1 MHKKSLLMHKKSLP
15 LMALR
20 DMVVF
25 PGVIAPIFVGRPKSL
40 QALSHTTISEEDN
53 SKYILVTL
61 QKKFD
66 QENPSTHELYNTA
79 ILAKIIQIVK
89 LPNNTAKILIEAVA
103 RVKLSNIKGEEAFEA
118 NYEIIPDEEIFDVN
132 NMRSLVDNAVQLFSK
147 YAINDKKVN
156 AEIIETINKKISNS
170 TNFIDIINIL
180 ASHLITSLEAKQHL
194 LEETSPF
201 KRITTVISMLTS
213 NIVNSETEQ
222 ALQQRVRKQIEKTQ
236 RDYYLHE
243 QMKAIQKE
251 LDEDKS
257 ELADIEKKIKS
268 LKLSKEAKEKAEAEL
283 KKLRTM
289 NQMSAESGVT
299 RNYLETLL
307 SLPWGK
313 YDNSKID
320 INQAEKIL
328 NRDHFG
334 LEKVKERIIEYLA
347 VLQRSSKIRGPILC
361 LIGPPGVG
369 KTSLVKSIA
378 EGMGRKYAKLALG
391 GVRDEAE
398 IRGHRKTYLGS
409 MPGKILGQLKKVKTS
424 NPVMLLDEIDK
435 MSSDFRGDPASALL
449 EVLDPEQN
457 SHFVDHYLEVE
468 YDLSNVIFIATANS
482 HDLPRALSDRMEKIY
497 ISGYVEETKLQIAR
511 NYLVPKQFKMH
522 KIKKD
527 EITISETAILDLIRY
542 YTKESGVRAL
552 EREIGALTRKA
563 LKQILADKSVK
574 HIVIDSNHLEE
585 FLGAKKYNFGLAE
598 KEDQIGS
605 TTGLAYTEVGGELLT
620 IEALAFP
627 GKGEIKTTGKLGDV
641 MKESAMAA
649 YSCFRSRATNFGLK
663 YDNYKDFDIHIHVPA
678 GAIPKDGP
686 SAGCALFTTIV
697 SLMTKIPVHRTVAM
711 TGEITLRGNVLP
723 IGGLKEKLLAAS
735 RGGIKTVLIPEENVK
750 DLKDIP
756 PNIKESLEIISV
768 SNIDQVL
775 KHALVGTPIN
785 K

>member
-1 MHKKSLLMHKKSLP
+1 MHKKSLP

-156 AEIIETINKKISNS
+156 AAIIETINKEISNS

-257 ELADIEKKIKS
+257 ELADIENKIKS
-268 LKLSKEAKEKAEAEL
+268 LKLSKEAKDKAEAEL

-378 EGMGRKYAKLALG
+378 EGMGRKYTKLALG

-563 LKQILADKSVK
+563 LKQILVDKSVK
-574 HIVIDSNHLEE
+574 HIAIDSNHLEE

-697 SLMTKIPVHRTVAM
+697 SLMTKIPVHCTVAM

>member
-1 MHKKSLLMHKKSLP
+1 MHKKSLP

-118 NYEIIPDEEIFDVN
+118 NYKIIPDEEIFDVN

-378 EGMGRKYAKLALG
+378 EGMGRKYTKLALG

-574 HIVIDSNHLEE
+574 HIAIDSNHLEE

>member
-1 MHKKSLLMHKKSLP
+1 
-15 LMALR
+15 
-20 DMVVF
+20 
-25 PGVIAPIFVGRPKSL
+25 
-40 QALSHTTISEEDN
+40 
-53 SKYILVTL
+53 
-61 QKKFD
+61 
-66 QENPSTHELYNTA
+66 
-79 ILAKIIQIVK
+79 
-89 LPNNTAKILIEAVA
+89 
-103 RVKLSNIKGEEAFEA
+103 
-118 NYEIIPDEEIFDVN
+118 
-132 NMRSLVDNAVQLFSK
+132 
-147 YAINDKKVN
+147 
-156 AEIIETINKKISNS
+156 
-170 TNFIDIINIL
+170 
-180 ASHLITSLEAKQHL
+180 
-194 LEETSPF
+194 
-201 KRITTVISMLTS
+201 
-213 NIVNSETEQ
+213 
-222 ALQQRVRKQIEKTQ
+222 
-236 RDYYLHE
+236 
-243 QMKAIQKE
+243 
-251 LDEDKS
+251 
-257 ELADIEKKIKS
+257 
-268 LKLSKEAKEKAEAEL
+268 
-283 KKLRTM
+283 M

-378 EGMGRKYAKLALG
+378 EGMGRKYTKLALG

-497 ISGYVEETKLQIAR
+497 ISGYVEEAKLQIAR

-527 EITISETAILDLIRY
+527 EITISEAAILDLIRY

-574 HIVIDSNHLEE
+574 HIAIDSNNLEE
-585 FLGAKKYNFGLAE
+585 FLGTKKYNFGLAE

-649 YSCFRSRATNFGLK
+649 YSCFRSRAINFGLR

-697 SLMTKIPVHRTVAM
+697 SLMTKIPVHCTVAM

-775 KHALVGTPIN
+775 KHALVETPIN

>member
-1 MHKKSLLMHKKSLP
+1 MHKKSLP

-118 NYEIIPDEEIFDVN
+118 NYKIIPDEEIFDVN

-147 YAINDKKVN
+147 YAINNKKVN

-378 EGMGRKYAKLALG
+378 EGMGRKYTKLALG

-449 EVLDPEQN
+449 EVLDTEQN

-574 HIVIDSNHLEE
+574 HIAIDSNHLEE

>member
-1 MHKKSLLMHKKSLP
+1 MNKKSLP

-156 AEIIETINKKISNS
+156 AEIIETINKEISNS

-201 KRITTVISMLTS
+201 KRITTVISTLTS

-313 YDNSKID
+313 YDNRKID

-378 EGMGRKYAKLALG
+378 EGMGRKYTKLALG

-482 HDLPRALSDRMEKIY
+482 NDLPRALSDRMEKIY

-563 LKQILADKSVK
+563 LKQILAGKSVK
-574 HIVIDSNHLEE
+574 HIAIDSNHLEE

-697 SLMTKIPVHRTVAM
+697 SLMTKIPVHCTVAM

>member
-1 MHKKSLLMHKKSLP
+1 MHKKSLP

-103 RVKLSNIKGEEAFEA
+103 RVKLSNIKGDEAFEA

-156 AEIIETINKKISNS
+156 AEIIETINKEISNS

-194 LEETSPF
+194 LEETNPF
-201 KRITTVISMLTS
+201 KRITTVISTLTS

-257 ELADIEKKIKS
+257 ELADFEKKIKS

-378 EGMGRKYAKLALG
+378 EGMGRKYTKLALG

-574 HIVIDSNHLEE
+574 HIAIDSNHLEE

-750 DLKDIP
+750 DLQDIP

>member
-1 MHKKSLLMHKKSLP
+1 MHKKSLP

-40 QALSHTTISEEDN
+40 QALSNTTIFEEDN

-378 EGMGRKYAKLALG
+378 EGMGRKYTKLALG

-574 HIVIDSNHLEE
+574 HIAIDSNHLEE

>member
-1 MHKKSLLMHKKSLP
+1 MNKKSLP
-15 LMALR
+15 LIALR
-20 DMVVF
+20 DIVVF
-25 PGVIAPIFVGRPKSL
+25 PGVIAPVFVGRNKSL
-40 QALSHTTISEEDN
+40 HALSNTTISEEDN

-61 QKKFD
+61 QKKFYQD
-66 QENPSTHELYNTA
+66 NPNKNDLYDVG
-79 ILAKIIQIVK
+79 ILAKVIQIVK
-89 LPNNTAKILIEAVA
+89 LPNTTAKILVEAIA
-103 RVKLSNIKGEEAFEA
+103 RVKISNIKGDEAFEA
-118 NYEIIPDEEIFDVN
+118 NYEIIPDEEIFDAN
-132 NMRSLVDNAVQLFSK
+132 NMRSLVNNAVQLFAK
-147 YAINDKKVN
+147 YAGSDKKIN
-156 AEIIETINKKISNS
+156 AEIIDTINKEINET
-170 TNFIDIINIL
+170 TNFINIINII
-180 ASHLITSLEAKQHL
+180 ASHLITALEEKQRL

-201 KRITTVISMLTS
+201 KRISTIINILTS

-222 ALQQRVRKQIEKTQ
+222 ALQQRVKKQIEKTQ

-243 QMKAIQKE
+243 QMKAIQQE

-257 ELADIEKKIKS
+257 DLAEFEKKIKDA
-268 LKLSKEAKEKAEAEL
+268 KLSKEAREKAEAEL

-320 INQAEKIL
+320 INQAEKVL
-328 NRDHFG
+328 SRDHFG

-347 VLQRSSKIRGPILC
+347 VLQRSNKIRGPILC

-369 KTSLVKSIA
+369 KTSLIKSIA
-378 EGMGRKYAKLALG
+378 EGMGRKYTKLALG

-409 MPGKILGQLKKVKTS
+409 MPGKILTQLKKVKTN

-435 MSSDFRGDPASALL
+435 MGSDFRGDPASALL

-457 SHFVDHYLEVE
+457 SRFVDHYLEVE

-482 HDLPRALSDRMEKIY
+482 YSHNLPRALIDRMEIID
-497 ISGYVEETKLQIAR
+497 ISGYVEEEKIQIAK

-527 EITISETAILDLIRY
+527 EIIISDDAILDLIRY
-542 YTKESGVRAL
+542 YTKESGVRSL

-563 LKQILADKSVK
+563 LKQILADKKVK
-574 HIVIDSNHLEE
+574 HISVYSNNLEE
-585 FLGAKKYNFGLAE
+585 FLGARKYNFGLAE
-598 KEDQIGS
+598 KKDQIGS

-620 IEALAFP
+620 IEALSFP
-627 GKGEIKTTGKLGDV
+627 GQGEIKTTGQLGNV

-649 YSCFRSRATNFGLK
+649 YSCFRSRATDFGLK
-663 YDNYKDFDIHIHVPA
+663 YEDYKDFDIHIHVPA

-686 SAGCALFTTIV
+686 SAGCALYTTIV
-697 SLMTKIPVHRTVAM
+697 SLMTQIPVHRTIAM
-711 TGEITLRGNVLP
+711 TGEVTLRGNVLP

-735 RGGIKTVLIPEENVK
+735 RGGIKTVLIPEDNVK
-750 DLKDIP
+750 DLQEIP
-756 PNIKESLEIISV
+756 PNIKSSLKIISV

-775 KHALVGTPIN
+775 ELALTQKTSN
-785 K
+785 EK

>member
-1 MHKKSLLMHKKSLP
+1 MMHKKSLP

-103 RVKLSNIKGEEAFEA
+103 RVKLSNIKGDEAFEA

-156 AEIIETINKKISNS
+156 AEIIETINKAISNS

-201 KRITTVISMLTS
+201 KRITTVISTLTS

-378 EGMGRKYAKLALG
+378 EGMGRKYTKLALG

-527 EITISETAILDLIRY
+527 EITISEMALLDLIRY

-574 HIVIDSNHLEE
+574 HIAIDSNHLEE

-750 DLKDIP
+750 DLQDIP

>member
-1 MHKKSLLMHKKSLP
+1 MHKKSLP

-25 PGVIAPIFVGRPKSL
+25 PGVVAPIFVGRPKSL
-40 QALSHTTISEEDN
+40 QALSNTTICEEDN

-132 NMRSLVDNAVQLFSK
+132 NMRSLVDNAIQLFSK
-147 YAINDKKVN
+147 DAINDKKVN

-213 NIVNSETEQ
+213 NIVSSETEQ

-378 EGMGRKYAKLALG
+378 EGMGRKYTKLALG
-391 GVRDEAE
+391 GVRDEAD

-574 HIVIDSNHLEE
+574 HIAIDSNHLEE

>member
-1 MHKKSLLMHKKSLP
+1 
-15 LMALR
+15 
-20 DMVVF
+20 MVVF
-25 PGVIAPIFVGRPKSL
+25 PGVIAPILVGRQKSL

-66 QENPSTHELYNTA
+66 QENPSKHELYNTA

-103 RVKLSNIKGEEAFEA
+103 RVKLSNIKGKEAFEA

-156 AEIIETINKKISNS
+156 AEIIETINKEISNS
-170 TNFIDIINIL
+170 THFINIINIL

-201 KRITTVISMLTS
+201 KRITTVISTLTS

-268 LKLSKEAKEKAEAEL
+268 LKLSKEAKEKAESEL
-283 KKLRTM
+283 KKLRSM

-313 YDNSKID
+313 YDNSTID
-320 INQAEKIL
+320 IHQAEKIL

-378 EGMGRKYAKLALG
+378 EGMGRKYTKFALG

-435 MSSDFRGDPASALL
+435 MSADFRGNPASALL

-497 ISGYVEETKLQIAR
+497 ISGYVEEEKRQIVK

-563 LKQILADKSVK
+563 LKQILVDKTVK
-574 HIVIDSNHLEE
+574 HIAIDSNNLEE

-598 KEDQIGS
+598 QEDQIGS
-605 TTGLAYTEVGGELLT
+605 TTGLAYTELGGELLT
-620 IEALAFP
+620 IEALAFL

-641 MKESAMAA
+641 MKESAIAA

-756 PNIKESLEIISV
+756 SHIKESLEIISV

-775 KHALVGTPIN
+775 KHALVETPLN

>member
-1 MHKKSLLMHKKSLP
+1 MNKKSLP

-20 DMVVF
+20 DIVVF
-25 PGVIAPIFVGRPKSL
+25 PGVIAPVFVGRQKSL
-40 QALSHTTISEEDN
+40 HALSNTTISEEDN
-53 SKYILVTL
+53 SKYILATL

-66 QENPSTHELYNTA
+66 QENPNKNELYNIG
-79 ILAKIIQIVK
+79 ILAKVIQIVK
-89 LPNNTAKILIEAVA
+89 LPNSSAKILVEAVA
-103 RVKLSNIKGEEAFEA
+103 RVKLSNIKGDEAFEA

-132 NMRSLVDNAVQLFSK
+132 NMRSLVNNAVQLFAK
-147 YAINDKKVN
+147 YAISDKKVN
-156 AEIIETINKKISNS
+156 AEIIETINKEISDS
-170 TNFIDIINIL
+170 TNFINIINIL
-180 ASHLITSLEAKQHL
+180 ASHLITSLEAKQNL

-201 KRITTVISMLTS
+201 KRITAIINTLTS

-257 ELADIEKKIKS
+257 EIAGIEKKIKS
-268 LKLSKEAKEKAEAEL
+268 LKLSKEAREKAEAEL

-299 RNYLETLL
+299 RNYLDTLL

-313 YDNSKID
+313 YDNSKIE
-320 INQAEKIL
+320 INHAEEIL

-347 VLQRSSKIRGPILC
+347 VLQRANKIRGPILC

-369 KTSLVKSIA
+369 KTSLIKSIA
-378 EGMGRKYAKLALG
+378 EGMGRKYAKIALG

-409 MPGKILGQLKKVKTS
+409 MPGKILTQLKKVKTN

-435 MSSDFRGDPASALL
+435 MGSDFRGDPASALL
-449 EVLDPEQN
+449 EALDPEQN

-468 YDLSNVIFIATANS
+468 YNLSDVIFIATANS
-482 HDLPRALSDRMEKIY
+482 YNLPRALIDRMEIID
-497 ISGYVEETKLQIAR
+497 ISGYVEEEKIQIAK

-527 EITISETAILDLIRY
+527 EISISDAAILDLIRY
-542 YTKESGVRAL
+542 YTKESGVRGL

-563 LKQILADKSVK
+563 LKQILADKSIK
-574 HIVIDSNHLEE
+574 HISVDSNNLEE
-585 FLGAKKYNFGLAE
+585 YLGARKYNFGLAE
-598 KEDQIGS
+598 KEDRVGS

-620 IEALAFP
+620 IEALSFP
-627 GKGEIKTTGKLGDV
+627 GKGEIKTTGKLGEV

-649 YSCFRSRATNFGLK
+649 YSCFRSRAADFGLT
-663 YDNYKDFDIHIHVPA
+663 YESYKDFDIHIHVPA

-697 SLMTKIPVHRTVAM
+697 SLMTKIPVRRTIAM

-735 RGGIKTVLIPEENVK
+735 RGGIKTVLIPEENTK

-756 PNIKESLEIISV
+756 SNIKNSLEIIAV
-768 SNIDQVL
+768 SNVDQVL
-775 KHALVGTPIN
+775 EHALIKKP
-785 K
+785 

>member
-1 MHKKSLLMHKKSLP
+1 MNKKAMP

-20 DMVVF
+20 DMVVL
-25 PGVIAPIFVGRPKSL
+25 PGVIATVCVGRQKSL

-66 QENPSTHELYNTA
+66 QENPSKHELYNTA
-79 ILAKIIQIVK
+79 ILAKIIQIVR

-118 NYEIIPDEEIFDVN
+118 NYEIIPDEAILDIN

-156 AEIIETINKKISNS
+156 AEIIETINKEMSNS
-170 TNFIDIINIL
+170 TNFTNIINVL
-180 ASHLITSLEAKQHL
+180 ASHLITSLEVKQHL

-201 KRITTVISMLTS
+201 KRITTVISTLTS

-251 LDEDKS
+251 LEEDKS
-257 ELADIEKKIKS
+257 ELAEIEKKIKN

-283 KKLRTM
+283 KRLRTM

-320 INQAEKIL
+320 INQAERIL

-378 EGMGRKYAKLALG
+378 EGMGRKYAKFALG
-391 GVRDEAE
+391 GIRDESE

-409 MPGKILGQLKKVKTS
+409 MPGKILGQLRKVKTS

-435 MSSDFRGDPASALL
+435 MSSGFRGDPASALL

-457 SHFVDHYLEVE
+457 GHFVDHYLEVE

-497 ISGYVEETKLQIAR
+497 ISGYVEEEKLQIAT

-522 KIKKD
+522 KIKKG

-542 YTKESGVRAL
+542 YTRESGVRAL
-552 EREIGALTRKA
+552 EREIGTLTRKA
-563 LKQILADKSVK
+563 LKQILADKAVK
-574 HIVIDSNHLEE
+574 HIAIDSNNLEE

-756 PNIKESLEIISV
+756 PNVKESLKIISV
-768 SNIDQVL
+768 SNINQVL
-775 KHALVGTPIN
+775 KHALVAMPM

>member
-1 MHKKSLLMHKKSLP
+1 
-15 LMALR
+15 
-20 DMVVF
+20 
-25 PGVIAPIFVGRPKSL
+25 
-40 QALSHTTISEEDN
+40 
-53 SKYILVTL
+53 
-61 QKKFD
+61 
-66 QENPSTHELYNTA
+66 
-79 ILAKIIQIVK
+79 
-89 LPNNTAKILIEAVA
+89 
-103 RVKLSNIKGEEAFEA
+103 
-118 NYEIIPDEEIFDVN
+118 
-132 NMRSLVDNAVQLFSK
+132 
-147 YAINDKKVN
+147 
-156 AEIIETINKKISNS
+156 
-170 TNFIDIINIL
+170 
-180 ASHLITSLEAKQHL
+180 
-194 LEETSPF
+194 PF
-201 KRITTVISMLTS
+201 KRITTVISTLTS

-257 ELADIEKKIKS
+257 ELADIEKKIKG

-307 SLPWGK
+307 SMPWGK

-378 EGMGRKYAKLALG
+378 EGMGRKYTKLALG

-482 HDLPRALSDRMEKIY
+482 YDVPRALSDRMEKIY
-497 ISGYVEETKLQIAR
+497 ISGYVEEAKLQIAR

-574 HIVIDSNHLEE
+574 HITIDSNNLEE
-585 FLGAKKYNFGLAE
+585 FLGVKKYNFGLAE

-649 YSCFRSRATNFGLK
+649 YSCFRSRATNLGLR

-750 DLKDIP
+750 DLKDMP
-756 PNIKESLEIISV
+756 SNIKESLEIISV

-775 KHALVGTPIN
+775 KHALVETPIN

>member
-1 MHKKSLLMHKKSLP
+1 MMHKKSLP

-156 AEIIETINKKISNS
+156 AEIIETINKEISNS

-201 KRITTVISMLTS
+201 KRITTVISMLNS

-222 ALQQRVRKQIEKTQ
+222 ALQKRVRKQIEKTQ

-257 ELADIEKKIKS
+257 ELADIENKIKS

-378 EGMGRKYAKLALG
+378 EGMGRKYTKLALG

-574 HIVIDSNHLEE
+574 HIAIDSNHLEE

>member
-1 MHKKSLLMHKKSLP
+1 
-15 LMALR
+15 MALR

-574 HIVIDSNHLEE
+574 HIAIDSNHLEE

>member
-1 MHKKSLLMHKKSLP
+1 MHKKSLP

-574 HIVIDSNHLEE
+574 HIAIDSNHLEE

>member
-1 MHKKSLLMHKKSLP
+1 
-15 LMALR
+15 
-20 DMVVF
+20 
-25 PGVIAPIFVGRPKSL
+25 
-40 QALSHTTISEEDN
+40 
-53 SKYILVTL
+53 
-61 QKKFD
+61 
-66 QENPSTHELYNTA
+66 
-79 ILAKIIQIVK
+79 
-89 LPNNTAKILIEAVA
+89 
-103 RVKLSNIKGEEAFEA
+103 
-118 NYEIIPDEEIFDVN
+118 
-132 NMRSLVDNAVQLFSK
+132 
-147 YAINDKKVN
+147 
-156 AEIIETINKKISNS
+156 
-170 TNFIDIINIL
+170 
-180 ASHLITSLEAKQHL
+180 
-194 LEETSPF
+194 
-201 KRITTVISMLTS
+201 
-213 NIVNSETEQ
+213 
-222 ALQQRVRKQIEKTQ
+222 
-236 RDYYLHE
+236 
-243 QMKAIQKE
+243 
-251 LDEDKS
+251 
-257 ELADIEKKIKS
+257 
-268 LKLSKEAKEKAEAEL
+268 
-283 KKLRTM
+283 
-289 NQMSAESGVT
+289 
-299 RNYLETLL
+299 
-307 SLPWGK
+307 
-313 YDNSKID
+313 
-320 INQAEKIL
+320 
-328 NRDHFG
+328 
-334 LEKVKERIIEYLA
+334 
-347 VLQRSSKIRGPILC
+347 
-361 LIGPPGVG
+361 
-369 KTSLVKSIA
+369 
-378 EGMGRKYAKLALG
+378 
-391 GVRDEAE
+391 
-398 IRGHRKTYLGS
+398 
-409 MPGKILGQLKKVKTS
+409 
-424 NPVMLLDEIDK
+424 MLLDEIDK

-497 ISGYVEETKLQIAR
+497 ISGYVEEAKLQIAR
-511 NYLVPKQFKMH
+511 SYLVPKQFKMH

-552 EREIGALTRKA
+552 EREIGALTRKS

-574 HIVIDSNHLEE
+574 HIAIDSNNLEE

-756 PNIKESLEIISV
+756 PNIKESLDIISV

-775 KHALVGTPIN
+775 KHALVETPIN

>member
-1 MHKKSLLMHKKSLP
+1 MNKKSLP
-15 LMALR
+15 LIALR

-25 PGVIAPIFVGRPKSL
+25 PGVIAPIFVGRQKSL
-40 QALSHTTISEEDN
+40 QALAHTTISEEDN

-66 QENPSTHELYNTA
+66 QDNPSTHELYNTA

-156 AEIIETINKKISNS
+156 AEIIETINKEISNS

-201 KRITTVISMLTS
+201 KRITTVISTLTS

-313 YDNSKID
+313 YDSSKID
-320 INQAEKIL
+320 INQAEKVL

-378 EGMGRKYAKLALG
+378 EGMGRKYTKLALG

-435 MSSDFRGDPASALL
+435 MNSDFRGDPASALL

-497 ISGYVEETKLQIAR
+497 ISGYVEEAKLQIAR

-527 EITISETAILDLIRY
+527 EITISEMAILDLIRY

-574 HIVIDSNHLEE
+574 HIAIDSNNLEE

-649 YSCFRSRATNFGLK
+649 YSCFRSRATNLGLK

-678 GAIPKDGP
+678 GATPKDGP

-775 KHALVGTPIN
+775 KHALVGTLIN

>member
-1 MHKKSLLMHKKSLP
+1 MNKKSLP
-15 LMALR
+15 LMVLR

-25 PGVIAPIFVGRPKSL
+25 PGVIAPIFVGREKSL
-40 QALSHTTISEEDN
+40 QALSRTTISEEDN
-53 SKYILVTL
+53 SKYILITL

-66 QENPSTHELYNTA
+66 QENPNKYDLYNTG

-103 RVKLSNIKGEEAFEA
+103 RVKLSNIKGEAAFEA
-118 NYEIIPDEEIFDVN
+118 NYLIIPDEEIFDVN

-147 YAINDKKVN
+147 YAVNDKKVN
-156 AEIIETINKKISNS
+156 AEIIETINKEISNR
-170 TNFIDIINIL
+170 TNFINIINIL
-180 ASHLITSLEAKQHL
+180 AAHLITSLEAKQHL

-201 KRITTVISMLTS
+201 KRITTVISTLTS

-222 ALQQRVRKQIEKTQ
+222 VLQQRVRKQIEKTQ

-268 LKLSKEAKEKAEAEL
+268 LRLSKEAKEKAEAEL

-320 INQAEKIL
+320 INQAEQIL

-378 EGMGRKYAKLALG
+378 EGMGRKYTKFALG

-497 ISGYVEETKLQIAR
+497 ISGYVEEEKLQIAK

-522 KIKKD
+522 KIKKG

-563 LKQILADKSVK
+563 LKQILANRTVK
-574 HIVIDSNHLEE
+574 HIAIDSNNLEE
-585 FLGAKKYNFGLAE
+585 FLGVKKYNFGLAE

-605 TTGLAYTEVGGELLT
+605 TTGLAYTEVDGDLLT

-641 MKESAMAA
+641 MKESVMAA

-663 YDNYKDFDIHIHVPA
+663 YENYKDFDIHIHVPA

-775 KHALVGTPIN
+775 KHALVETPIN

>member
-1 MHKKSLLMHKKSLP
+1 MSKKSLP

-25 PGVIAPIFVGRPKSL
+25 PGVIAPIFVGRQKSL
-40 QALSHTTISEEDN
+40 QALSNTTVSEEDN

-61 QKKFD
+61 QKKLD
-66 QENPSTHELYNTA
+66 QESPDKSELYNIG
-79 ILAKIIQIVK
+79 ILAKVIQIVK

-103 RVKLSNIKGEEAFEA
+103 RVKIKDIKGDEAFEA
-118 NYEIIPDEEIFDVN
+118 NYEIIPDEEIFDAI
-132 NMRSLVDNAVQLFSK
+132 NMRALVDNAVQLFAK
-147 YAINDKKVN
+147 YAANDKKIN
-156 AEIIETINKKISNS
+156 AEVIETINTEISNS
-170 TNFIDIINIL
+170 TNFINIINIL

-201 KRITTVISMLTS
+201 KRVTTIISTLTS

-257 ELADIEKKIKS
+257 EFTELEKKIKNT
-268 LKLSKEAKEKAEAEL
+268 KLSKEAREKAESEL
-283 KKLRTM
+283 KKLRSM

-299 RNYLETLL
+299 RNYLDTLL

-320 INQAEKIL
+320 INQAEAVL

-347 VLQRSSKIRGPILC
+347 VLQRSDKIRGPILC

-391 GVRDEAE
+391 GVRDESE

-409 MPGKILGQLKKVKTS
+409 MPGKVLNQLKKINTS

-435 MSSDFRGDPASALL
+435 MGSDFRGDPASALL

-468 YDLSNVIFIATANS
+468 YDLSNVVFIATANS
-482 HDLPRALSDRMEKIY
+482 LYSMPRALLDRMEIIN
-497 ISGYVEETKLQIAR
+497 ISGYVEEEKVQIAK
-511 NYLVPKQFKMH
+511 NYLVPKQLKMH
-522 KIKKD
+522 KIKEN
-527 EITISETAILDLIRY
+527 EITISDDAILDLIRY

-552 EREIGALTRKA
+552 EREIGALIRKS
-563 LKQILADKSVK
+563 LKRILADKNVK
-574 HIVIDSNHLEE
+574 NIAIDSNNLEE
-585 FLGAKKYNFGLAE
+585 FLGIKKYNFGLAE
-598 KEDQIGS
+598 KEDQVGA

-620 IEALAFP
+620 IEALTFP
-627 GKGEIKTTGKLGDV
+627 GKGDIKTTGKLGDV
-641 MKESAMAA
+641 MKESALAA
-649 YSCFRSRATNFGLK
+649 YSCFRSRAADYGLK
-663 YDNYKDFDIHIHVPA
+663 YEDYKDFDIHIHVPA

-686 SAGCALFTTIV
+686 SAGCALFTTMV

-711 TGEITLRGNVLP
+711 TGEVTLRGNVLP

-735 RGGIKTVLIPEENVK
+735 RGGIKTVLIPEENNK

-756 PNIKESLEIISV
+756 PNIKNSLEIIEV

-775 KHALVGTPIN
+775 QHALIEKPSN
-785 K
+785 S

>member
-1 MHKKSLLMHKKSLP
+1 MHKKSLP

-132 NMRSLVDNAVQLFSK
+132 NMCSLVDNAVQLFSK

-156 AEIIETINKKISNS
+156 AEIIETINKEISNS

-378 EGMGRKYAKLALG
+378 EGMGRKYTKLALG

-574 HIVIDSNHLEE
+574 HIAIDSNHLEE

>member
-1 MHKKSLLMHKKSLP
+1 MHKKSLP

-156 AEIIETINKKISNS
+156 AEIIETINKEISNS

-201 KRITTVISMLTS
+201 KRITTVISMLNS

-222 ALQQRVRKQIEKTQ
+222 ALQKRVRKQIEKTQ

-257 ELADIEKKIKS
+257 ELADIENKIKS

-378 EGMGRKYAKLALG
+378 EGMGRKYTKLALG

-574 HIVIDSNHLEE
+574 HIAIDSNHLEE

>member
-1 MHKKSLLMHKKSLP
+1 MHKKSLP

-20 DMVVF
+20 DMVIF

-156 AEIIETINKKISNS
+156 AEIIETINKEISNS

-378 EGMGRKYAKLALG
+378 EGMGRKYTKLALG

-574 HIVIDSNHLEE
+574 HIAIDSNHLEE

>member
-1 MHKKSLLMHKKSLP
+1 MNKKSLP

-20 DMVVF
+20 DIVVF
-25 PGVIAPIFVGRPKSL
+25 PGVIAPIFVGRQKSL

-66 QENPSTHELYNTA
+66 QENPSTHELYNIA

-118 NYEIIPDEEIFDVN
+118 NYEIIPDEEILDVN

-156 AEIIETINKKISNS
+156 AEIIETINKAISNS
-170 TNFIDIINIL
+170 TNFINIINIL

-201 KRITTVISMLTS
+201 KRITMVISTLTS

-320 INQAEKIL
+320 INQAEQIL

-378 EGMGRKYAKLALG
+378 EGMGRKYTKLALG

-482 HDLPRALSDRMEKIY
+482 HDVPRALSDRMEKIY
-497 ISGYVEETKLQIAR
+497 ISGYVEEAKLQIAR

-574 HIVIDSNHLEE
+574 HIAIDSNNLEE
-585 FLGAKKYNFGLAE
+585 FLGVKKYNFGLAE

-641 MKESAMAA
+641 MKESVMAA
-649 YSCFRSRATNFGLK
+649 YSCFRSRATNFGLR

-750 DLKDIP
+750 DLKDMP

-775 KHALVGTPIN
+775 KHALVETPIN

>member
-1 MHKKSLLMHKKSLP
+1 MHKKSLP

-156 AEIIETINKKISNS
+156 SEIIETINKEISNS

-201 KRITTVISMLTS
+201 KRITTVISTLTS

-378 EGMGRKYAKLALG
+378 EGMGRKYTKLALG

-468 YDLSNVIFIATANS
+468 FDLSNVIFIATANS
-482 HDLPRALSDRMEKIY
+482 YDLPRALSDRMEKIY

-563 LKQILADKSVK
+563 LKQILADKSIK
-574 HIVIDSNHLEE
+574 HIAIDSNHLEE

-697 SLMTKIPVHRTVAM
+697 SLMTKIPVHCTVAM

>member
-1 MHKKSLLMHKKSLP
+1 MMNKKSLP

-40 QALSHTTISEEDN
+40 QALSHTTISAEDN

-156 AEIIETINKKISNS
+156 AEIIETINKEISNS

-201 KRITTVISMLTS
+201 KRITTVISTLTS

-313 YDNSKID
+313 YDNRKID

-378 EGMGRKYAKLALG
+378 EGMGRKYTKLALG

-482 HDLPRALSDRMEKIY
+482 NDLPRALSDRMEKIY

-574 HIVIDSNHLEE
+574 HIAIDSNHLEE

-697 SLMTKIPVHRTVAM
+697 SLMTKIPVHCTVAM

>member
-1 MHKKSLLMHKKSLP
+1 MNKKSLP

-20 DMVVF
+20 DIVVF
-25 PGVIAPIFVGRPKSL
+25 PGVIAPVFVGRQKSL
-40 QALSHTTISEEDN
+40 HALSNTTLSEEDN

-66 QENPSTHELYNTA
+66 QENPNKNELYDIG
-79 ILAKIIQIVK
+79 ILAKVIQIVK
-89 LPNNTAKILIEAVA
+89 LPNTTAKILVEAIA
-103 RVKLSNIKGEEAFEA
+103 RVKISNIKGDEAFEA
-118 NYEIIPDEEIFDVN
+118 HYAIIPDEEIFDADN
-132 NMRSLVDNAVQLFSK
+132 IRSLVDNAVQLFAK
-147 YAINDKKVN
+147 YAGSDKKIN
-156 AEIIETINKKISNS
+156 AEIIETINKEISGT
-170 TNFIDIINIL
+170 TNFINIINIL
-180 ASHLITSLEAKQHL
+180 ASHLITSLEAKQRL

-201 KRITTVISMLTS
+201 KRISTIINIFTS

-222 ALQQRVRKQIEKTQ
+222 ALQQRVKKQIEKTQ

-243 QMKAIQKE
+243 QMKAIQQE

-257 ELADIEKKIKS
+257 DLAEFDKKIKAA
-268 LKLSKEAKEKAEAEL
+268 KLSKEAREKAEAEL

-289 NQMSAESGVT
+289 NQMSAESGVI

-320 INQAEKIL
+320 INQAEQVL

-347 VLQRSSKIRGPILC
+347 VLQRSNKIRGPILC

-378 EGMGRKYAKLALG
+378 EGMGKKYSKLALG

-409 MPGKILGQLKKVKTS
+409 MPGKILTQLKKVKTS

-435 MSSDFRGDPASALL
+435 MGSDFRGDPASALL

-457 SHFVDHYLEVE
+457 SYFVDHYLEVE

-482 HDLPRALSDRMEKIY
+482 YNLPRALIDRMEIIDIAGYIEEEKI
-497 ISGYVEETKLQIAR
+497 QIAK

-527 EITISETAILDLIRY
+527 EVTISDDAILDLIRY

-563 LKQILADKSVK
+563 LKQILADKKVK
-574 HIVIDSNHLEE
+574 HISVDSSNLEE
-585 FLGAKKYNFGLAE
+585 FLGARKYNFGIAE
-598 KEDQIGS
+598 KKDQIGS
-605 TTGLAYTEVGGELLT
+605 TTGLAYTEIGGELLT
-620 IEALAFP
+620 IEALSFL

-649 YSCFRSRATNFGLK
+649 YSCFRSRAADFGLK
-663 YDNYKDFDIHIHVPA
+663 YEDYRDSDIHIHVPA

-697 SLMTKIPVHRTVAM
+697 SLMTKIPVRRTVAM
-711 TGEITLRGNVLP
+711 TGEVTLRGNVLP

-750 DLKDIP
+750 DLQDIP
-756 PNIKESLEIISV
+756 PNIKSSLEIIPV

-775 KHALVGTPIN
+775 EHALTKEP
-785 K
+785 

>member
-1 MHKKSLLMHKKSLP
+1 MNKKSLP

-20 DMVVF
+20 DIVVF
-25 PGVIAPIFVGRPKSL
+25 PGVIAPIFVGRQKSL
-40 QALSHTTISEEDN
+40 QALSNTTVSEEDN

-61 QKKFD
+61 QKKLD
-66 QENPSTHELYNTA
+66 QESPDKNELYDTG
-79 ILAKIIQIVK
+79 ILAKVIQIVK
-89 LPNNTAKILIEAVA
+89 LPNNTAKILIEAIT
-103 RVKLSNIKGEEAFEA
+103 RVKIKDIKGDEAFEA
-118 NYEIIPDEEIFDVN
+118 NYEVIPDEEIFDVL
-132 NMRSLVDNAVQLFSK
+132 NMRSLVDNAVQLFAK
-147 YAINDKKVN
+147 YAANDKKIN
-156 AEIIETINKKISNS
+156 AEIIETINTEISNS
-170 TNFIDIINIL
+170 TNFINIINIL

-201 KRITTVISMLTS
+201 KRVTTIISTITS

-257 ELADIEKKIKS
+257 EFTEIEKKIKNT
-268 LKLSKEAKEKAEAEL
+268 KLSKEAKEKAESEL
-283 KKLRTM
+283 KKLRAM

-299 RNYLETLL
+299 RNYLDTLL
-307 SLPWGK
+307 SLPWSK

-320 INQAEKIL
+320 INQAESVL

-347 VLQRSSKIRGPILC
+347 VLQRSDKIRGPILC

-369 KTSLVKSIA
+369 KTSLIKSIA
-378 EGMGRKYAKLALG
+378 EGMGRKYTKFALG
-391 GVRDEAE
+391 GIRDEAE

-409 MPGKILGQLKKVKTS
+409 MPGKILTQLKKVKTS

-482 HDLPRALSDRMEKIY
+482 YNLPRALIDRMEIIN
-497 ISGYVEETKLQIAR
+497 ISGYVEEEKIQIAK
-511 NYLVPKQFKMH
+511 NYLVPKQLKMH
-522 KIKKD
+522 KIKEN
-527 EITISETAILDLIRY
+527 EITIADDAILDLIRY
-542 YTKESGVRAL
+542 YTKESGVRSL
-552 EREIGALTRKA
+552 EREIGALIRKS
-563 LKQILADKSVK
+563 LKRILADKNVK
-574 HIVIDSNHLEE
+574 NIAIDSSNLEE
-585 FLGAKKYNFGLAE
+585 FLGVKKYNFGLAE
-598 KEDQIGS
+598 KEDQVGA

-641 MKESAMAA
+641 MKESALAA
-649 YSCFRSRATNFGLK
+649 YSCFRSRAADYGLK
-663 YDNYKDFDIHIHVPA
+663 YEDYKDYDIHIHVPA

-697 SLMTKIPVHRTVAM
+697 SLMTKIPVHKTVAM
-711 TGEITLRGNVLP
+711 TGEVTLRGNVLP

-756 PNIKESLEIISV
+756 PNIKSSLEIIAV

-775 KHALVGTPIN
+775 QHALVEKPSN
-785 K
+785 S

>member
-1 MHKKSLLMHKKSLP
+1 MNKKSLP

-25 PGVIAPIFVGRPKSL
+25 PGVIAPIFVGRKKSL
-40 QALSHTTISEEDN
+40 QALSRTTISEENN

-66 QENPSTHELYNTA
+66 QENPSKHELYNTA

-103 RVKLSNIKGEEAFEA
+103 RVKLSNIKDEEAFEA
-118 NYEIIPDEEIFDVN
+118 NYEIIPDEEILDIH

-147 YAINDKKVN
+147 YAMNDKKVN
-156 AEIIETINKKISNS
+156 AEIIETINKEISNR
-170 TNFIDIINIL
+170 TNFINIINIL
-180 ASHLITSLEAKQHL
+180 SSHLITSLETKQQL
-194 LEETSPF
+194 LEETNPV
-201 KRITTVISMLTS
+201 KRITTVITTLTS
-213 NIVNSETEQ
+213 NIVNSETEH

-268 LKLSKEAKEKAEAEL
+268 LKLSKEAKEKAESEF
-283 KKLRTM
+283 KKLRAM

-378 EGMGRKYAKLALG
+378 EGMGRKYTKFSLG

-409 MPGKILGQLKKVKTS
+409 MPGKILGQLKKIKTS

-468 YDLSNVIFIATANS
+468 YDLSNVVFIATANS

-497 ISGYVEETKLQIAR
+497 ISGYVEEEKLQIAK

-522 KIKKD
+522 KIKED
-527 EITISETAILDLIRY
+527 EITISEAAILDLIRY

-552 EREIGALTRKA
+552 EREICALTRKA
-563 LKQILADKSVK
+563 LKQILANKTVK
-574 HIVIDSNHLEE
+574 HISIDSNNLEE

-620 IEALAFP
+620 IEALAFS

-756 PNIKESLEIISV
+756 PNIKENLEIISV

-775 KHALVGTPIN
+775 KHALVEMPIN
-785 K
+785 KGLSYDL

>member
-1 MHKKSLLMHKKSLP
+1 MNKKSLP

-25 PGVIAPIFVGRPKSL
+25 PGVIAPILVGRQKSL

-66 QENPSTHELYNTA
+66 QENPSKHELYNTA

-103 RVKLSNIKGEEAFEA
+103 RVKLSNIKGKEAFEA

-156 AEIIETINKKISNS
+156 AEIIETINKEISNS
-170 TNFIDIINIL
+170 THFINIINIL

-201 KRITTVISMLTS
+201 KRITTVISTLTS

-268 LKLSKEAKEKAEAEL
+268 LKLSKEAKEKAESEL
-283 KKLRTM
+283 KKLRSM

-313 YDNSKID
+313 YDNSTID
-320 INQAEKIL
+320 IHQAEKIL

-378 EGMGRKYAKLALG
+378 EGMGRKYTKFALG

-435 MSSDFRGDPASALL
+435 MSADFRGNPASALL

-497 ISGYVEETKLQIAR
+497 ISGYVEEEKRQIVK

-563 LKQILADKSVK
+563 LKQILVDKTVK
-574 HIVIDSNHLEE
+574 HIAIDSNNLEE

-598 KEDQIGS
+598 QEDQIGS
-605 TTGLAYTEVGGELLT
+605 TTGLAYTELGGELLT
-620 IEALAFP
+620 IEALAFL

-641 MKESAMAA
+641 MKESAIAA

-756 PNIKESLEIISV
+756 SHIKESLEIISV

-775 KHALVGTPIN
+775 KHALVETPLN

>member
-1 MHKKSLLMHKKSLP
+1 MNKKSLP

-156 AEIIETINKKISNS
+156 AEIIETINKEISNS

-201 KRITTVISMLTS
+201 KRITMVISTLTS

-251 LDEDKS
+251 LNEDKS

-313 YDNSKID
+313 YDNRKID

-378 EGMGRKYAKLALG
+378 EGMGRKYTKLALG

-482 HDLPRALSDRMEKIY
+482 NDLPRALSDRMEKIY

-574 HIVIDSNHLEE
+574 HIAIDSNHLEE

>member
-1 MHKKSLLMHKKSLP
+1 
-15 LMALR
+15 MALR

-103 RVKLSNIKGEEAFEA
+103 RVKLSNIKGDEAFEA

-156 AEIIETINKKISNS
+156 AEIIETINKAISNS

-201 KRITTVISMLTS
+201 KRITTVISTLTS

-378 EGMGRKYAKLALG
+378 EGMGRKYTKLALG

-527 EITISETAILDLIRY
+527 EITISEMALLDLIRY

-574 HIVIDSNHLEE
+574 HIAIDSNHLEE

-750 DLKDIP
+750 DLQDIP

>member
-1 MHKKSLLMHKKSLP
+1 MHKKSLP

-201 KRITTVISMLTS
+201 KRITTVISILTS

-482 HDLPRALSDRMEKIY
+482 HDLSRALSDRMEKIY

-574 HIVIDSNHLEE
+574 HIAIDSNHLEE

>member
-1 MHKKSLLMHKKSLP
+1 MNKKSLP

-132 NMRSLVDNAVQLFSK
+132 NMRSLVDNAVQLFSQ

-156 AEIIETINKKISNS
+156 AEIIETINKEISNS

-201 KRITTVISMLTS
+201 KRITTVISTLTS

-347 VLQRSSKIRGPILC
+347 VLQRSSKIKGPILC

-378 EGMGRKYAKLALG
+378 EGMGRKYTKLALG

-435 MSSDFRGDPASALL
+435 MSSDFRGNPASALL

-457 SHFVDHYLEVE
+457 SHFVDHYIEVE

-497 ISGYVEETKLQIAR
+497 ISGYIEEAKLQIAR

-527 EITISETAILDLIRY
+527 EITISETAIWDLIRY

-563 LKQILADKSVK
+563 LKQILSDKSVK
-574 HIVIDSNHLEE
+574 HIAIDSNNLEE
-585 FLGAKKYNFGLAE
+585 FLGAKKYHFGLAE

-627 GKGEIKTTGKLGDV
+627 GQGEIKTTGKLGDV

-735 RGGIKTVLIPEENVK
+735 RGGIKTVLIPEENIK

>member
-1 MHKKSLLMHKKSLP
+1 MNKRSLP

-25 PGVIAPIFVGRPKSL
+25 PGVIAPIFVGRQKSL
-40 QALSHTTISEEDN
+40 QALSNTTISEEDN

-79 ILAKIIQIVK
+79 ILAKIIQVVK

-132 NMRSLVDNAVQLFSK
+132 NMRSLVDNAVQLFGK

-156 AEIIETINKKISNS
+156 AEIIETINKAISNN
-170 TNFIDIINIL
+170 TNFINIINIL

-201 KRITTVISMLTS
+201 KRITTVISTLTS

-307 SLPWGK
+307 SMPWGK

-378 EGMGRKYAKLALG
+378 EGMGRKYTKLALG

-482 HDLPRALSDRMEKIY
+482 YDVPRALSDRMEKIY
-497 ISGYVEETKLQIAR
+497 ISGYVEEAKLQIAR

-574 HIVIDSNHLEE
+574 HITIDSNNLEE
-585 FLGAKKYNFGLAE
+585 FLGVKKYNFGLAE

-649 YSCFRSRATNFGLK
+649 YSCFRSRATNLGLR

-750 DLKDIP
+750 DLKDMP
-756 PNIKESLEIISV
+756 SNIKESLEIISV

-775 KHALVGTPIN
+775 KHALVETPIN